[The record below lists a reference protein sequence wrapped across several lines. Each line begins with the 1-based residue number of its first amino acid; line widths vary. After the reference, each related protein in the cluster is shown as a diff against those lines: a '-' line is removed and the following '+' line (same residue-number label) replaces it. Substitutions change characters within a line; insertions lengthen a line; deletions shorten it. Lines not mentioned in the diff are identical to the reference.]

1 MSESSPQSR
10 PEAEQAAGQAVDAR
24 LADGSQPASPSDLL
38 RRLAELEIQSSTI
51 MHAPVFTVEQAKALR
66 GEIQGAH
73 IKNLFLRDKKGTMW
87 LLTCLEDR
95 PLDLKALAGRI
106 GSGRLSFGSAERL
119 MKHLGVVPGAV
130 TPFAVINDKGGAV
143 QVLLDKALLEIA
155 PLNAHPLDNA
165 MTTSLEPQDLVR
177 FLEAEDHPPQLLE
190 LDAPED
196 PPKDAPKDAVGD
208 A

>member
-10 PEAEQAAGQAVDAR
+10 PEAEQAASQAVPAL